1 MLNKLKWYAY
11 YSIAL
16 AFSIALAGSG
26 IYVLWLEFSHSAA
39 LESLNA
45 FTVESWNAMTNS
57 PHQHATVMD
66 MAITGA
72 ILLACTA
79 VLISPILGG
88 WVLLIWLD
96 SRGSQNSQVEGG
108 CEDTRNEKPD

>member
-1 MLNKLKWYAY
+1 MLNKLKWYAC
-11 YSIAL
+11 YSIVL
-16 AFSIALAGSG
+16 VFSVAFAVSG
-26 IYVLWLEFSHSAA
+26 IYVLWLEVSRSAA
-39 LESLNA
+39 LESLND
-45 FTVESWNAMTNS
+45 FTVESWNAMANS

-88 WVLLIWLD
+88 WALLIRLD
-96 SRGSQNSQVEGG
+96 SRGSQNSQVEGV
-108 CEDTRNEKPD
+108 CEDTRNEKAD